1 MFFCRVILEEQSSL
15 KNVVRYMEV
24 GGYTITYCYSSCYRK
39 RFYLPQGGLIYVN
52 LV

>member
-1 MFFCRVILEEQSSL
+1 MSGFV

-24 GGYTITYCYSSCYRK
+24 GGYTITYCYSSCYGK
-39 RFYLPQGGLIYVN
+39 RFYLPQGGHIYVN